1 MKDNI
6 KEIFIE
12 GYISAIKD
20 ILEELS
26 YDPEYKD
33 AVNLLK
39 WKFNINNLNY
49 ENIFIKHNNK

>member
-1 MKDNI
+1 MNKTK

-12 GYISAIKD
+12 GYISAIND

-26 YDPEYKD
+26 CDPEYED

-49 ENIFIKHNNK
+49 ENIFIKKL